1 MSMRLLDWQQLHKL
15 MLNLAEILTIIIGLL
30 LALVFVDGIRRS
42 IKTRKNKFKVDL
54 VEPSRS
60 KIEGLEDIY
69 NPSAEEAEFLEE
81 LEKSVEDIHI
91 HKGHGLFIINLC
103 SKDSETFSYT
113 SLSKSLSSY
122 RSKFE
127 DKGFFTLRDST
138 EEVLFS
144 IINAKAPGSFLE
156 EKSSSDL
163 ALVLDPNKTSK
174 VVESFDLM
182 FLVAKSLSETFSCSL
197 LDENRNLLT
206 KQMLEH
212 MRDES
217 QEFQRQRL
225 ANVS

>member
-1 MSMRLLDWQQLHKL
+1 

-42 IKTRKNKFKVDL
+42 IRTRKNKLKVDL
-54 VEPSRS
+54 VQ
-60 KIEGLEDIY
+60 
-69 NPSAEEAEFLEE
+69 PSAPEAEESVDTSVPTNDETEFLDELEE
-81 LEKSVEDIHI
+81 PVEDIPI
-91 HKGHGLFIINLC
+91 LKGHGLIIFNLC
-103 SKDSETFSYT
+103 SKDSETFSYAT
-113 SLSKSLSSY
+113 LSKSLSFY
-122 RSKFE
+122 RFLFE
-127 DKGFFTLRDST
+127 DKGFFTLRDNSG
-138 EEVLFS
+138 ELLFS
-144 IINAKAPGSFLE
+144 IINAKKPGNFLE
-156 EKSSSDL
+156 EKSSSDI
-163 ALVLDPNKTSK
+163 ALVLDPSKTTK

-182 FLVAKSLSETFSCSL
+182 FSVAKSLSEDFSCSL

>member
-1 MSMRLLDWQQLHKL
+1 

-42 IKTRKNKFKVDL
+42 IKTRKNKLKVDL
-54 VEPSRS
+54 VQPSAP
-60 KIEGLEDIY
+60 KPGELEDI
-69 NPSAEEAEFLEE
+69 PDPTIDKAEFLDE
-81 LEKSVEDIHI
+81 LEESVEDIPI
-91 HKGHGLFIINLC
+91 LKGHSLIIFNLC
-103 SKDSETFSYT
+103 SKDNETFSYT
-113 SLSKSLSSY
+113 TLSKSLSSY
-122 RSKFE
+122 SFLFE
-127 DKGFFTLRDST
+127 DKGFFTFRDNT
-138 EEVLFS
+138 EEILFS
-144 IINAKAPGSFLE
+144 IINAKKPGNFLE
-156 EKSSSDL
+156 EKTSSDI
-163 ALVLDPNKTSK
+163 ALVLDPSKTPK

-182 FLVAKSLSETFSCSL
+182 FSVAKSLSEDFSCSL

>member
-1 MSMRLLDWQQLHKL
+1 

-42 IKTRKNKFKVDL
+42 IKTRKNKLKVDL
-54 VEPSRS
+54 VQPSAP
-60 KIEGLEDIY
+60 KAGELEDI
-69 NPSAEEAEFLEE
+69 PDPTIDKAEFLDE
-81 LEKSVEDIHI
+81 LEESVEDIPI
-91 HKGHGLFIINLC
+91 LKGHSLIIFNLC
-103 SKDSETFSYT
+103 SKDNETFSYT
-113 SLSKSLSSY
+113 ALSKSLSSY
-122 RSKFE
+122 SFLFE
-127 DKGFFTLRDST
+127 DKGFFSFIDNT
-138 EEVLFS
+138 EEILFS
-144 IINAKAPGSFLE
+144 IINAKKPGNFLE
-156 EKSSSDL
+156 EKSSSDI
-163 ALVLDPNKTSK
+163 ALVLDPSKTPK

-182 FLVAKSLSETFSCSL
+182 FSVAKSLSEDFSCSL

>member
-1 MSMRLLDWQQLHKL
+1 

-42 IKTRKNKFKVDL
+42 IKTRKNKLKVDL
-54 VEPSRS
+54 VQPSAP
-60 KIEGLEDIY
+60 KPGELEDI
-69 NPSAEEAEFLEE
+69 PDPTIDKAEFLDE
-81 LEKSVEDIHI
+81 LEESVEDIPI
-91 HKGHGLFIINLC
+91 LKGHSLIIFNLC
-103 SKDSETFSYT
+103 SKDNETFSYT
-113 SLSKSLSSY
+113 ALSKSLSSY
-122 RSKFE
+122 SFLFE
-127 DKGFFTLRDST
+127 DKGFFSFIDNT
-138 EEVLFS
+138 EEILFS
-144 IINAKAPGSFLE
+144 IINAKKPGNFLE
-156 EKSSSDL
+156 EKTSSDI
-163 ALVLDPNKTSK
+163 ALVLDPSKTPK

-182 FLVAKSLSETFSCSL
+182 FSVAKSLSEDFSCSL

>member
-1 MSMRLLDWQQLHKL
+1 

-42 IKTRKNKFKVDL
+42 IKTRKNKLKVDL
-54 VEPSRS
+54 VQPSAP
-60 KIEGLEDIY
+60 KPGELEDI
-69 NPSAEEAEFLEE
+69 PDPTIDKAEFLDE
-81 LEKSVEDIHI
+81 LEESVEDIPI
-91 HKGHGLFIINLC
+91 LKGHSLIIFNLC
-103 SKDSETFSYT
+103 SKDNEIFSYT
-113 SLSKSLSSY
+113 ALSKSLSSY
-122 RSKFE
+122 SFLFE
-127 DKGFFTLRDST
+127 DKGFFTFRDNT
-138 EEVLFS
+138 EEILFS
-144 IINAKAPGSFLE
+144 IINAKKPGNFLE
-156 EKSSSDL
+156 EKTSSDI
-163 ALVLDPNKTSK
+163 ALVLDPSKTPK

-182 FLVAKSLSETFSCSL
+182 FSVAKSLSEDFSCSL

>member
-1 MSMRLLDWQQLHKL
+1 

-42 IKTRKNKFKVDL
+42 IKTRKNKLKVDL
-54 VEPSRS
+54 VQPAAPKPGE
-60 KIEGLEDIY
+60 LEDI
-69 NPSAEEAEFLEE
+69 PDPTIDKAEFLDE
-81 LEKSVEDIHI
+81 LEESVEDIPI
-91 HKGHGLFIINLC
+91 LKGHSLIIFNLC
-103 SKDSETFSYT
+103 SKDNETFSYT
-113 SLSKSLSSY
+113 TLSKSLSSY
-122 RSKFE
+122 SFLFE
-127 DKGFFTLRDST
+127 DKGFFTFRDNT
-138 EEVLFS
+138 EEILFS
-144 IINAKAPGSFLE
+144 IINAKKPGNFLE
-156 EKSSSDL
+156 EKTSSDI
-163 ALVLDPNKTSK
+163 ALVLDPSKTPK

-182 FLVAKSLSETFSCSL
+182 FSVAKSLSEDFSCSL

>member
-1 MSMRLLDWQQLHKL
+1 

-42 IKTRKNKFKVDL
+42 IKTRKNKLKVDL
-54 VEPSRS
+54 VQPSAP
-60 KIEGLEDIY
+60 KPGELEDI
-69 NPSAEEAEFLEE
+69 PDPTIDKAEFLDE
-81 LEKSVEDIHI
+81 LEESVEDIPI
-91 HKGHGLFIINLC
+91 LKGHSLIIFNLC
-103 SKDSETFSYT
+103 SKDNETFSYT
-113 SLSKSLSSY
+113 ALSKSLSSY
-122 RSKFE
+122 SFLFE
-127 DKGFFTLRDST
+127 DKGFFTFRDNT
-138 EEVLFS
+138 EEILFS
-144 IINAKAPGSFLE
+144 IINAKKPGNFLE
-156 EKSSSDL
+156 EKTSSDI
-163 ALVLDPNKTSK
+163 ALVLDPSKTPK

-182 FLVAKSLSETFSCSL
+182 FSVAKSLSENFSCSL

>member
-1 MSMRLLDWQQLHKL
+1 

-42 IKTRKNKFKVDL
+42 IKIRKNKLKVDL
-54 VEPSRS
+54 AQPLAPEA
-60 KIEGLEDIY
+60 EELEDISD
-69 NPSAEEAEFLEE
+69 PTIDETEFLDE
-81 LEKSVEDIHI
+81 LEDSVEDIPI
-91 HKGHGLFIINLC
+91 LKGHSLIIFNLC
-103 SKDSETFSYT
+103 SKDNETFSST
-113 SLSKSLSSY
+113 TLSESLSSY
-122 RSKFE
+122 SFLFE
-127 DKGFFTLRDST
+127 DKGFFTFRDNS
-138 EEVLFS
+138 EEILFS
-144 IINAKAPGSFLE
+144 IINAKKPGNFLE
-156 EKSSSDL
+156 EKASSDI
-163 ALVLDPNKTSK
+163 ALVLDPYKTPK

-182 FLVAKSLSETFSCSL
+182 FSVAKSLSENFSCSL

>member
-1 MSMRLLDWQQLHKL
+1 

-54 VEPSRS
+54 VKPSES
-60 KIEGLEDIY
+60 ETEELEDISG
-69 NPSAEEAEFLEE
+69 PTIDETEFLDE
-81 LEKSVEDIHI
+81 LEDSVEDIPI
-91 HKGHGLFIINLC
+91 LKGHSLIIFNLC
-103 SKDSETFSYT
+103 SKDNETFSST
-113 SLSKSLSSY
+113 TLSESLSSY
-122 RSKFE
+122 SFLFE
-127 DKGFFTLRDST
+127 DKGFFTFRDNT
-138 EEVLFS
+138 EEILFS
-144 IINAKAPGSFLE
+144 LINAKKPGNFLE
-156 EKSSSDL
+156 EKTSSDI
-163 ALVLDPNKTSK
+163 ALVLDPSKTPK

-182 FLVAKSLSETFSCSL
+182 FSVAKSLSEDFSCSL

-206 KQMLEH
+206 KQMLDH

>member
-1 MSMRLLDWQQLHKL
+1 

-42 IKTRKNKFKVDL
+42 IKTRKNKLKVDL
-54 VEPSRS
+54 VQPSAP
-60 KIEGLEDIY
+60 EAEELEDISD
-69 NPSAEEAEFLEE
+69 PTIEEDEFLDDLEE
-81 LEKSVEDIHI
+81 SVEDIPI
-91 HKGHGLFIINLC
+91 LKGHSLIIFNLC
-103 SKDSETFSYT
+103 SKDNETFSYT
-113 SLSKSLSSY
+113 ALSKSLSSY
-122 RSKFE
+122 SFLFE
-127 DKGFFTLRDST
+127 DKGFFTFRDNA
-138 EEVLFS
+138 EEILFS
-144 IINAKAPGSFLE
+144 IINAKKPGNFLE
-156 EKSSSDL
+156 EKTSSDI
-163 ALVLDPNKTSK
+163 ALVLDPSKTPK

-182 FLVAKSLSETFSCSL
+182 FSVAKSLSEDFSCSL

>member
-1 MSMRLLDWQQLHKL
+1 

-42 IKTRKNKFKVDL
+42 VKTRKNKFKVDL
-54 VEPSRS
+54 VKPSES
-60 KIEGLEDIY
+60 ETEELEDISG
-69 NPSAEEAEFLEE
+69 PTIDETEFLDE
-81 LEKSVEDIHI
+81 LEESVEDIPI
-91 HKGHGLFIINLC
+91 LKGHSLIIFNLC
-103 SKDSETFSYT
+103 SKDNETFSYT
-113 SLSKSLSSY
+113 TLSKSLSSY
-122 RSKFE
+122 SLLFE
-127 DKGFFTLRDST
+127 DKGFFTFRDNA
-138 EEVLFS
+138 EEILFS
-144 IINAKAPGSFLE
+144 IINAKKPGTFLD
-156 EKSSSDL
+156 EKSSSDI
-163 ALVLDPNKTSK
+163 ALVLDPRKTPK

-182 FLVAKSLSETFSCSL
+182 FEVASSLSENFSCRL